1 MAKSYMEEQPWKLV
15 YTDTGPQMDLDNSER
30 IRKEQTYK

>member
-1 MAKSYMEEQPWKLV
+1 MAKSYMEEQSWKLV

-30 IRKEQTYK
+30 ISKEQTYK